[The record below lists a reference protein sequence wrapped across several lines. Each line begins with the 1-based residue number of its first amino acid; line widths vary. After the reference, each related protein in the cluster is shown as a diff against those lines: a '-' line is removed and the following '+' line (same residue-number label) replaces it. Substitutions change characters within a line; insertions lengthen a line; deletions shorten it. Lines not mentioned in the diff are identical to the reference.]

1 MTFEEFVGARL
12 VAILRY
18 AIVVA
23 WDRDLAEEITQ
34 NVLARAQPRWERIN
48 RTGVPELYVKR
59 MILNE
64 FLSWRRRREARVVA
78 VPDDRL
84 ELLSAPFPDPA
95 DRLGDRDTMMRLIA
109 LLSPK
114 QRAVIALRFYEDM
127 SIDEIA
133 ELTGARPTTVRTH
146 LTRALAALREAL
158 PATILS
164 TTGSDT

>member
-1 MTFEEFVGARL
+1 VTFEEFVGARL
-12 VAILRY
+12 TAILRY

-23 WDRDLAEEITQ
+23 WDRDLAEDITQ
-34 NVLARAQPRWERIN
+34 NVLARAQPRWDRIS

-64 FLSWRRRREARVVA
+64 FLSWRRRREARVIV
-78 VPDDRL
+78 VPGDRL
-84 ELLSAPFPDPA
+84 ESLSAPLPDPA
-95 DRLGDRDTMMRLIA
+95 ERLGDRDTMMRLIA

-146 LTRALAALREAL
+146 LTRALTALREAL
-158 PATILS
+158 PATHLS

>member
-1 MTFEEFVGARL
+1 MTFEEFVDARL
-12 VAILRY
+12 MAILRY

-23 WDRDLAEEITQ
+23 WDRHLAEDITQ
-34 NVLARAQPRWERIN
+34 NVLARAQPRWDRIS

-64 FLSWRRRREARVVA
+64 FLSWRRRREVRVVVA
-78 VPDDRL
+78 AGDRI
-84 ELLSAPFPDPA
+84 ESLSAPFPDPA
-95 DRLGDRDTMMRLIA
+95 ERLADRDTMMRLIA

-146 LTRALAALREAL
+146 LARALAALREAL